1 MTDHEIWLKLIAD
14 LKRENE
20 TLKEEIEIKEHNY
33 KKLHK
38 DYNKLLFQ
46 EGK

>member
-20 TLKEEIEIKEHNY
+20 NLKEDIKTKEYNY
-33 KKLHK
+33 QELHK
-38 DYNKLLFQ
+38 AYNKLLSL

>member
-20 TLKEEIEIKEHNY
+20 TLKAQLETERHNY
-33 KKLHK
+33 NQLRNA
-38 DYNKLLFQ
+38 YNNLLQ
-46 EGK
+46 EDK